1 MTAFPLVSLSGEYT
15 NGRRPVHDL
24 PGIDILTPE
33 AMLPQVSSGT
43 DTNPSGRAIVESEFQ
58 SQSLLDIDVAGSA
71 VGVIYMH
78 GSARQSDCVL
88 RWFDIISRWHPELD
102 MGKLRQTEV
111 L

>member
-24 PGIDILTPE
+24 PGIHILTPE

-43 DTNPSGRAIVESEFQ
+43 DTNPSGRAIVEPEFQ

-71 VGVIYMH
+71 VGVIICMAVRVSLIVSYA
-78 GSARQSDCVL
+78 GL
-88 RWFDIISRWHPELD
+88 I
-102 MGKLRQTEV
+102 
-111 L
+111 